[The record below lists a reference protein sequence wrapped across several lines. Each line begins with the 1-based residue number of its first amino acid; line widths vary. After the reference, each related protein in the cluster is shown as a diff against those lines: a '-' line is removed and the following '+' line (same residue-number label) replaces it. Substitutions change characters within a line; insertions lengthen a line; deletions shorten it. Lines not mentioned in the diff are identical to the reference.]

1 MADEK
6 DDAAEARKEKYGH
19 LPPPVRF
26 EDTVISQETRR
37 PAITTPQSDPEGGFA
52 GAGGP
57 WA

>member
-6 DDAAEARKEKYGH
+6 DDAAEARREKYGR

-37 PAITTPQSDPEGGFA
+37 PAVTTPQPDPEAFTGG
-52 GAGGP
+52 
-57 WA
+57 